1 MKLHHLIYF
10 KVVRPSNYFFLLLFN
25 NMVTTTFFHQ
35 HIFFTNATLLLE
47 RFAHCYTDTFS
58 NKLFTCQFGFTC
70 HVNILNP
77 KGG

>member
-10 KVVRPSNYFFLLLFN
+10 KVVRPSN

-47 RFAHCYTDTFS
+47 RFAMVRKTLLH
-58 NKLFTCQFGFTC
+58 
-70 HVNILNP
+70 
-77 KGG
+77 